1 MRSAGSLLN
10 LAITVRRRDHSP
22 CALRSDR
29 FVGSADKE
37 VMTHTRRQVLGGAAA
52 ASVALGAPSVIALE
66 ARRIIRFVPHADLR
80 IVDPVWTTAYV
91 TRNHGYLVYDT
102 LFGTDANHQIKPQ
115 MVENTT
121 ISPNGMKYTF
131 ALRDGLE
138 WAQDARLLR
147 AAKGRLL
154 PTRRATALLE
164 LSGTSDLFRTM
175 FETAFWRINLA
186 YFDRLPIEHWPQT
199 HIGVVLWSL
208 SVAAHKIAVTT
219 AHRD

>member
-1 MRSAGSLLN
+1 M
-10 LAITVRRRDHSP
+10 
-22 CALRSDR
+22 
-29 FVGSADKE
+29 
-37 VMTHTRRQVLGGAAA
+37 
-52 ASVALGAPSVIALE
+52 
-66 ARRIIRFVPHADLR
+66 
-80 IVDPVWTTAYV
+80 

-164 LSGTSDLFRTM
+164 ASGTSDLFRTM

-208 SVAAHKIAVTT
+208 SVAAHDWTKPEELLSACTMPEPSPCGATRNVSLYAMITRVLRPATWFGLLECKQAAEAPRSAPGRLRLYRKTPLFDRLVSFDVELKP
-219 AHRD
+219 ANDLLH